1 MRIFFL
7 FFILLIS
14 CPGLR
19 AQADS
24 VLVSENRPDGIYL
37 TYDDFRRGRAIARE
51 QIVSDI
57 SKDQLEFIGK
67 VMSLEKVSYMA
78 AGGLQSAQTSTAWGF
93 FQNKTLYVNFRGEFF
108 RVPVFGSICYLVA
121 TVTLING
128 GFYDPMFGYG
138 VNSTRTKEIRE
149 FIINYYDGL
158 VTEFTMEKAE
168 ELLARDADLF
178 AEFKKL
184 SRRKRKEQVNR
195 YIRRYNEQHP
205 VYFLR

>member
-1 MRIFFL
+1 MRLFLL
-7 FFILLIS
+7 FFSVLIS
-14 CPGLR
+14 FSQLP

-24 VLVSENRPDGIYL
+24 VLVQDNRPDGIYL
-37 TYDDFRRGRAIARE
+37 NYDDFRHGRAIGRE
-51 QIVSDI
+51 QIVSDM

-67 VMSLEKVSYMA
+67 VMSLEKLTYTA
-78 AGGLQSAQTSTAWGF
+78 AGGVQSVATQTLWGF

-121 TVTLING
+121 TVTMING

-149 FIINYYDGL
+149 FIINYHDGI
-158 VTEFTMEKAE
+158 VAEFTMERAE
-168 ELLARDADLF
+168 ELLARDAALF

-184 SRRKRKEQVNR
+184 SRRHRRDQINR
-195 YIRRYNEQHP
+195 YIRRYNELHP
-205 VYFLR
+205 VYFLK